1 VISSTATT
9 HSAQLKLSQKAQEK
23 KPDKIRRHMPNL
35 EDNEM
40 GKKKSSNTVSRRP
53 DAQVQKNIESIMR
66 LDKHTSRQRSI
77 AEHVADKITTFAG
90 STPFIIFHI
99 VWFGGWI
106 LVNLRL
112 IPGVSPFDP
121 FPFSFLTLVV
131 SLEAIFLALLVL
143 KSQNRM
149 TKEADKRAHI
159 DLQINMLAEQ
169 EGTKILNMIQRIGKH
184 LGLEEEIDE
193 AMQQLSQETD
203 VNQVA
208 KTLDEKFS
216 N

>member
-1 VISSTATT
+1 MIAVLLRHIV
-9 HSAQLKLSQKAQEK
+9 LSCLNCHKMIKNK
-23 KPDKIRRHMPNL
+23 KPDRTGRHIVNPG
-35 EDNEM
+35 DNELA
-40 GKKKSSNTVSRRP
+40 KKSSKSLPGRS

-66 LDKHTSRQRSI
+66 LDKDTSRQRSI

-106 LVNLRL
+106 LVNLRV
-112 IPGVSPFDP
+112 IPGISPFDP

-208 KTLDEKFS
+208 KTLDEKSS

>member
-1 VISSTATT
+1 MI
-9 HSAQLKLSQKAQEK
+9 KK
-23 KPDKIRRHMPNL
+23 KPGRIGGRKSNAGDSEIKM
-35 EDNEM
+35 
-40 GKKKSSNTVSRRP
+40 KKSTKTLPARTDP
-53 DAQVQKNIESIMR
+53 QVQKNIESIMR
-66 LDKHTSRQRSI
+66 LDKQTSRQRST

-90 STPFIIFHI
+90 SSPFIIFHI
-99 VWFGGWI
+99 IWFGGWI
-106 LVNLRL
+106 LVNLSL
-112 IPGVSPFDP
+112 IPGIRPFDP
-121 FPFSFLTLVV
+121 LPFSFLTLVV

-169 EGTKILNMIQRIGKH
+169 EGTKILKMVQRIGKH
-184 LGLEEEIDE
+184 LGLEEDIDE
-193 AMQQLSQETD
+193 AMEQLSQETD

-208 KTLDEKFS
+208 KTLDEKSS

>member
-1 VISSTATT
+1 MI
-9 HSAQLKLSQKAQEK
+9 KNK
-23 KPDKIRRHMPNL
+23 KPDRTGRHIVNPG
-35 EDNEM
+35 DNELA
-40 GKKKSSNTVSRRP
+40 KKSSKSLSGRS

-66 LDKHTSRQRSI
+66 LDKDTSRQRSI

-106 LVNLRL
+106 LVNLRV
-112 IPGVSPFDP
+112 IPGISPFDP

-169 EGTKILNMIQRIGKH
+169 EGTKILNMIQRIAMN

-208 KTLDEKFS
+208 KTLDEKSS

>member
-1 VISSTATT
+1 MIKN
-9 HSAQLKLSQKAQEK
+9 KLDRAVYG
-23 KPDKIRRHMPNL
+23 PNPGN
-35 EDNEM
+35 NEM
-40 GKKKSSNTVSRRP
+40 GKKESSEILSGRS
-53 DAQVQKNIESIMR
+53 DAQVQKNIESIRR
-66 LDKHTSRQRSI
+66 LDKNTSSQRST

-90 STPFIIFHI
+90 STGFIIFH
-99 VWFGGWI
+99 VAWFGGWI

-112 IPGVSPFDP
+112 IPGIRPFDP
-121 FPFSFLTLVV
+121 LPFSFLTLIV

-184 LGLEEEIDE
+184 LGVEEEIDE
-193 AMQQLSQETD
+193 VMEQLSKDTD

-208 KTLDEKFS
+208 KTLEEES
-216 N
+216 PN

>member
-1 VISSTATT
+1 MIKKKTGRIGRHRPGPGDNEIRKERSSTTGPGR
-9 HSAQLKLSQKAQEK
+9 S
-23 KPDKIRRHMPNL
+23 
-35 EDNEM
+35 
-40 GKKKSSNTVSRRP
+40 

-66 LDKHTSRQRSI
+66 LDKQTSLQRST

-99 VWFGGWI
+99 AWFGGWI

-112 IPGVSPFDP
+112 IPGIRPFDP
-121 FPFSFLTLVV
+121 LPFSFLTLIV

-193 AMQQLSQETD
+193 VSQQLSQDTD

-208 KTLDEKFS
+208 KSLDEKS
-216 N
+216 LD

>member
-1 VISSTATT
+1 MIKKQPGKMGRRKSSPGGN
-9 HSAQLKLSQKAQEK
+9 E
-23 KPDKIRRHMPNL
+23 IR
-35 EDNEM
+35 
-40 GKKKSSNTVSRRP
+40 KKKASTTSPGMTDP
-53 DAQVQKNIESIMR
+53 QVQKNIESIMR
-66 LDKHTSRQRSI
+66 LDKQTSRQRST

-106 LVNLRL
+106 LINLRL
-112 IPGVSPFDP
+112 IPAIRPFDP
-121 FPFSFLTLVV
+121 LPFSFLTLVV

-149 TKEADKRAHI
+149 TREADKRAHI

-169 EGTKILNMIQRIGKH
+169 EGTKILNLIQRIGKH

-193 AMQQLSQETD
+193 AMEQLSQETD

-208 KTLDEKFS
+208 KKLDEKFS

>member
-1 VISSTATT
+1 MI
-9 HSAQLKLSQKAQEK
+9 KK
-23 KPDKIRRHMPNL
+23 KPGKIGGRKSNPG
-35 EDNEM
+35 DNEIKM
-40 GKKKSSNTVSRRP
+40 KKSSKRLPGRA

-66 LDKHTSRQRSI
+66 LDEQTSRQRST

-99 VWFGGWI
+99 AWFAGWI

-112 IPGVSPFDP
+112 LPGIRPFDP
-121 FPFSFLTLVV
+121 LPFSFLTLVV

-208 KTLDEKFS
+208 KTLDEKSS

>member
-1 VISSTATT
+1 
-9 HSAQLKLSQKAQEK
+9 
-23 KPDKIRRHMPNL
+23 
-35 EDNEM
+35 
-40 GKKKSSNTVSRRP
+40 
-53 DAQVQKNIESIMR
+53 
-66 LDKHTSRQRSI
+66 
-77 AEHVADKITTFAG
+77 
-90 STPFIIFHI
+90 
-99 VWFGGWI
+99 
-106 LVNLRL
+106 L
-112 IPGVSPFDP
+112 IPGISPFDP
-121 FPFSFLTLVV
+121 FPYSFLTLVV

-208 KTLDEKFS
+208 KTLDEKSS

>member
-1 VISSTATT
+1 MIKSKKLDGIRTDLPNHKATHRGKKRSAKRSST
-9 HSAQLKLSQKAQEK
+9 
-23 KPDKIRRHMPNL
+23 
-35 EDNEM
+35 
-40 GKKKSSNTVSRRP
+40 RP

-66 LDKHTSRQRSI
+66 LDKETSQKRST
-77 AEHVADKITTFAG
+77 AEHVADKITTLAG

-99 VWFGGWI
+99 IWFGGWI
-106 LVNLRL
+106 LLNLRL
-112 IPGVSPFDP
+112 IPGIMPFDP
-121 FPFSFLTLVV
+121 FPFSFLTLIV

-169 EGTKILNMIQRIGKH
+169 EGTRILKMIERIGKH
-184 LGLEEEIDE
+184 LGLEEELDE
-193 AMQQLSQETD
+193 TIQQLSRETD

-208 KTLDEKFS
+208 KTLDEKS
-216 N
+216 PN